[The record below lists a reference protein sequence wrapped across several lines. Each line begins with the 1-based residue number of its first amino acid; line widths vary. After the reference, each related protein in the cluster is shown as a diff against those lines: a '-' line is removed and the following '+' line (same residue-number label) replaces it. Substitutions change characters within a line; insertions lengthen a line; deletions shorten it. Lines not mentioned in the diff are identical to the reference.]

1 MNLCYNKL
9 DYLGGLT
16 MGSNDSK
23 NKFLKFFQDGKFPR
37 FTRIGLDVGWNIL
50 LFFIVIGLVGGFAIG
65 GVGLGYFASLVD
77 DMPVEDEEEMKQLVF
92 DYEETSHTYFANDVY
107 MGKLRSDIHREETTL
122 DKVSQHVKDA
132 VIATED
138 ELFYEHNGFVPK
150 AIMRAMFQEFTN
162 ADTQSGGS
170 TLTQQIVKNQIL
182 SSEVSFDRK
191 AKEILIASRIEKFIE
206 KDQILEAYLNIV
218 PFGRDSSGRNIAGIE
233 AAADG
238 LFDVAPSELNLAQAA
253 YIAGMPQNPYAYTP
267 FLQGGEKK
275 TEKALQD
282 GLDRKN
288 IVLSRMLEAGKI
300 TEEQYNEARDF
311 DVIASLT
318 DKKESLFSDYP
329 YLTIEIEG
337 RAIEKLALQLAKN
350 DGYSKEEFY
359 SAEEKESR
367 TEYREQAERDLK
379 HKGYRIHTTI
389 NKDIYEAWQN
399 ATENYGHFYPTKT
412 VQVTNPQTGEVETR
426 EIPIETGAS
435 MIENSTGRIISFV
448 GGRGYEND
456 NINYAFYNTRPNG
469 STMKPLL
476 GYGPAFE
483 LGVFQPGSPVPD
495 IGFSIS
501 PPGSDP
507 WSPSNYAGR
516 ERGIVTAREAL
527 AKSYNLPA
535 TRVMRG
541 LLAVD
546 NNPAR
551 YLTKLGITEPAE
563 EQSQNHMPT
572 VLGSFYTTV
581 SDVTSGF
588 TAFSNGGKRPEPFM
602 IEKIIDQDGNP
613 VFEHEVKETEVFSPQ
628 TAYLTLDVMR
638 DVISNGTATYVN
650 SRLNNTSVDWAGK
663 TGTSQNFAD
672 AWFVGTNP
680 NVTIGTWFGYGLYD
694 LDASGKVTGRES
706 NIMSLNSCPGGC
718 SLGYSSRN
726 TGYWS
731 ELVNAAAEVDP
742 ELVTPSKRHE
752 SPGGIVQRS
761 YCLISGKL
769 PSDACQALGLVQT
782 DLFNIEHVPTEKDDS
797 VVKGNYVKIGDNTY
811 EAADSTPEEFTEQGY
826 FIKPDFIEDMGPAWF
841 QIDELSK
848 LLPNNEA
855 WNDLVVPE
863 SDSPKNSNP
872 GTPSGVSMSGST
884 LTWNDSSN
892 AIGYRVYMAN
902 EKGGDFKQIGS
913 TTETSL
919 SVPAKNRI
927 YAVRAVNFFG
937 KESSM
942 SSSVIY
948 GNVTSEE
955 EKKKKEEEKKKKE
968 EQKKKEEER
977 KEKEEKK
984 KEEEQKKEEQK
995 KEEDKKDDEASGGD
1009 SNDSNGS
1016 DNSDSNGD
1024 KNEDNGDGG
1033 NDKKDKKDKKKDDDN

>member
-1 MNLCYNKL
+1 M
-9 DYLGGLT
+9 D
-16 MGSNDSK
+16 SNDSK

-50 LFFIVIGLVGGFAIG
+50 LFFIVIGLVGGFIVG

-92 DYEETSHTYFANDVY
+92 DYEETSHIYFANDVY

-122 DKVSQHVKDA
+122 DKVSDHVKDA

-150 AIMRAMFQEFTN
+150 AIMRAMLQEFTN
-162 ADTQSGGS
+162 ADSQTGGS

-206 KDQILEAYLNIV
+206 KDQLLEAYLNIV
-218 PFGRDSSGRNIAGIE
+218 PFGRDSSGRNIAGIQ

-238 LFDVAPSELNLAQAA
+238 LFDVSPSELNLAQAA

-275 TEKALQD
+275 SEKALQD

-288 IVLSRMLEAGKI
+288 IVLSRMLETGKI

-329 YLTIEIEG
+329 YLTIEIEQ
-337 RAIEKLALQLAKN
+337 RAIEKMALHLAKN

-359 SAEEKESR
+359 SADEKESR

-379 HKGYRIHTTI
+379 HKGYSIHTTI
-389 NKDIYEAWQN
+389 NKDIYDAWQE
-399 ATENYGHFYPTKT
+399 ATANYGHFYPTKT
-412 VQVTNPQTGEVETR
+412 VQVTNPQTGELETR

-483 LGVFQPGSPVPD
+483 LGIFQPGTPVPD
-495 IGFSIS
+495 IGFSIAQ
-501 PPGSDP
+501 PGGDP
-507 WSPSNYAGR
+507 YTPSNYAGR
-516 ERGIVTAREAL
+516 ERGIVTARDAL
-527 AKSYNLPA
+527 ANSYNLPA
-535 TRVMRG
+535 TRIMRG

-546 NNPAR
+546 NNPGR
-551 YLTKLGITEPAE
+551 YLTKLGLTEPEE
-563 EQSQNHMPT
+563 EQSQNHIST

-581 SDVTSGF
+581 ADVTSGF
-588 TAFSNGGKRPEPFM
+588 TAFSNGGKRAEPFM

-613 VFEHEVKETEVFSPQ
+613 VYEHEVQETEVFSPQ

-638 DVISNGTATYVN
+638 DVISNGTATYIK
-650 SRLNNTSVDWAGK
+650 SRLNNPSVDWAGK

-680 NVTIGTWFGYGLYD
+680 NVTVGTWFGYGLYD

-731 ELVNAAAEVDP
+731 ALVNAAADVDP

-769 PSDACQALGLVQT
+769 PSEACQALGLVQT

-797 VVKGNYVKIGDNTY
+797 VMKGNYVKIGDKTY

-826 FIKPDFIEDMGPAWF
+826 FIKPDFIEEMGPAWF
-841 QIDELSK
+841 QIDDLSK
-848 LLPNNEA
+848 LLPDNEA

-863 SDSPKNSNP
+863 SEAPKNSNP
-872 GTPSGVSMSGST
+872 GTPGGVSMSGST

-892 AIGYRVYMAN
+892 AIGYRVLMAN
-902 EKGGDFKQIGS
+902 EKGGDFKQIDT
-913 TTETSL
+913 TTETSIR
-919 SVPAKNRI
+919 VPAKNKV
-927 YAVRAVNFFG
+927 YAVRAVNFYG
-937 KESSM
+937 KESSI
-942 SSSVIY
+942 SSTVIF
-948 GNVTSEE
+948 GKVTSEE

-977 KEKEEKK
+977 KKKEEEKKKKEEQEKKEEKK
-984 KEEEQKKEEQK
+984 KEEEKNKEKEKKDEKEE
-995 KEEDKKDDEASGGD
+995 ESNGGGSNGGDNSGG
-1009 SNDSNGS
+1009 NG
-1016 DNSDSNGD
+1016 NGNGD
-1024 KNEDNGDGG
+1024 DG
-1033 NDKKDKKDKKKDDDN
+1033 KKDDDENGGN